1 MKIKGIEIN
10 VILASIY
17 LIVFFAFTAGII
29 NALIEGQKYNV
40 YQFIPS
46 RSIQNNFET
55 IIGIC
60 ILLFGFIGTVVM
72 YRAYN
77 TNNKNEKYIYLS
89 AGLII
94 FSLSVYFM
102 FYLSAAKQ
110 G

>member
-1 MKIKGIEIN
+1 MKIKGVKIN

-17 LIVFFAFTAGII
+17 LIIFFAFTAGII

-46 RSIQNNFET
+46 RSIQNNYET
-55 IIGIC
+55 IIGIT
-60 ILLFGFIGTVVM
+60 ILIFGFIGTVTM

-77 TNNKNEKYIYLS
+77 TNKKNEKYIFLS

-94 FSLSVYFM
+94 FSLSIYFM
-102 FYLSAAKQ
+102 YNLVGLK